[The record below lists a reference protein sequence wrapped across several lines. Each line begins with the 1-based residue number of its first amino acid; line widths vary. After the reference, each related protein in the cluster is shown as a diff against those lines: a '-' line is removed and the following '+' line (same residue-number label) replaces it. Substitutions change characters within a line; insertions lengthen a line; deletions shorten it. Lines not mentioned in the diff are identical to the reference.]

1 MTPPA
6 WTAPYLGLPYV
17 LGEGECAQFA
27 ARVWRE
33 RFGRQVD
40 AAPAHGDMLRAQRLI
55 RAYMESSHWQRVEV
69 PEEGDAVVMRKGS
82 VVCHVGIWVD
92 PGHVLHCTKA
102 EGTTLTALDDLP
114 AQGFHVVGY
123 FRTVELRLAA

>member
-1 MTPPA
+1 MTPSP
-6 WTAPYLGLPYV
+6 WTAAYLGLPYV

-40 AAPAHGDMLRAQRLI
+40 VAPAHGDMLRAQRLI
-55 RAYMESSHWQRVEV
+55 RAHMEGPHWQRVEV

-82 VVCHVGIWVD
+82 VICHVGIWVE
-92 PGHVLHCTKA
+92 PGHVLHCTRA
-102 EGTTLTALDDLP
+102 DGTTLTALDDLP
-114 AQGFHVVGY
+114 EQGFHVVGY